1 MDKARSLR
9 ACLPQ
14 LKLMLRGDSSCQQAL
29 VSDWESD
36 EECLCAVLR
45 LAIECRS
52 SGDPE
57 TSLVLLQW
65 LRDQDVEHP
74 LVLDNLIRGLID
86 SNRFTAATLLL
97 PSLAALD
104 QGGVLEGAIEALQIH
119 QQTLLS
125 NVEGHCQAQPLQAV
139 AQDLLK
145 NIPAEQLLERLF
157 SFAQMQ
163 IAAGGTQLA
172 VGILEELMQWGEWK
186 CDDLPVE
193 LQQCWAALVVDLG
206 SEVWQDLPSYRDA
219 LQRLKGADDVNL
231 WWQRLEVELMMQLDI
246 GHCDVALQS
255 ALQFL
260 VAHPGHPDVLAWLA
274 AQQDAQLKLALPGA
288 SADRVLAVDQAIARD
303 ELILDHLR
311 KLVDLNVFSLSS

>member
-1 MDKARSLR
+1 
-9 ACLPQ
+9 
-14 LKLMLRGDSSCQQAL
+14 MLRGDSSCQQAL

-125 NVEGHCQAQPLQAV
+125 NVGRPLPS
-139 AQDLLK
+139 
-145 NIPAEQLLERLF
+145 PA
-157 SFAQMQ
+157 
-163 IAAGGTQLA
+163 AAGCRA
-172 VGILEELMQWGEWK
+172 
-186 CDDLPVE
+186 
-193 LQQCWAALVVDLG
+193 G
-206 SEVWQDLPSYRDA
+206 SAEKYSR
-219 LQRLKGADDVNL
+219 
-231 WWQRLEVELMMQLDI
+231 
-246 GHCDVALQS
+246 
-255 ALQFL
+255 
-260 VAHPGHPDVLAWLA
+260 
-274 AQQDAQLKLALPGA
+274 
-288 SADRVLAVDQAIARD
+288 
-303 ELILDHLR
+303 
-311 KLVDLNVFSLSS
+311 